1 MKAELTYQKKQAEL
15 QNSQYRILTLIFNA
29 NIRKLA
35 NEISKHQTRNT
46 NRNKPLNKAFTE
58 LKREL
63 RHNLTETIDNS
74 LNTARNFADKK
85 DIEFQKEVKNSLI

>member
-1 MKAELTYQKKQAEL
+1 MKAELTYQKKQTEV

-35 NEISKHQTRNT
+35 NEISKHQTKNT
-46 NRNKPLNKAFTE
+46 NRNKPLNKAFTG

-74 LNTARNFADKK
+74 LNTARNLADKK
-85 DIEFQKEVKNSLI
+85 DTEFQKEVKDSLI